1 MLSAAQIALVQTVL
15 VPVGLMLI
23 MFSLGLTLALRD
35 FALLMGNARI
45 VLAGL
50 AGQLVLMPLL
60 ALGIG
65 LLFRLPPELAF
76 GLFILGICPAGTTSN
91 ALTFVGRG
99 NVALAVVLTAL
110 SSLVTVFTIPL
121 LLSWALPHFMGSGGT
136 VPHLSVPATMLQLMK
151 VTVLPVALGMVVR
164 HFAPAFALRL
174 SRWLRPTA
182 VVVLILVIL
191 FSVLVSAGMVRDNL
205 LRGGP
210 AIWTLN
216 IAATG
221 AGLLIGRA
229 IGANARDSLTLG
241 IEVGV
246 HNVTL
251 AIFLTLNM
259 LNSLP
264 LAVTQNI
271 YGLVMLVD
279 AALLIRWYRGRI
291 AAEQGTSEGTAPA

>member
-1 MLSAAQIALVQTVL
+1 LSPDVVALVNTGF
-15 VPVGLMLI
+15 VPVALALI

-35 FALLMGNARI
+35 FRLLLSNAGT
-45 VLAGL
+45 VFAGL
-50 AGQLVLMPLL
+50 AGQLLLMPLL

-65 LLFRLPPELAF
+65 ILFRLPSELAL
-76 GLFILGICPAGTTSN
+76 GLFVLGICPAGTTSN

-121 LLSWALPHFMGSGGT
+121 LLSWALPHFLSAGGK
-136 VPHLSVPATMLQLMK
+136 VPSLSIPRTMMQLMLI
-151 VTVLPVALGMVVR
+151 TILPVAVGMAVRGYAPVV
-164 HFAPAFALRL
+164 AARL

-182 VVVLILVIL
+182 LVVLIVVIA
-191 FSVLVSAGMVRDNL
+191 FSVLVSLEMVLHNL

-216 IAATG
+216 VAATLTG
-221 AGLLIGRA
+221 VAIGRLIGA
-229 IGANARDSLTLG
+229 KARDSMTLG

-251 AIFLTLNM
+251 AIYVTLTVLG
-259 LNSLP
+259 SLP
-264 LAVTQNI
+264 LAVMQNI
-271 YGLVMLVD
+271 YGVVMLVN
-279 AALLIRWYRGRI
+279 AGLLIRWFRSRI
-291 AAEQGTSEGTAPA
+291 AAEAQEEGAPA